1 MLLTLVES
9 CNKPNEPTAGALGTE
24 TQDAYQRADG
34 YSSSFHGRIIQLTTT
49 ALLTPRVLLVPYA
62 SHHVPTYHNWMQ
74 DPDLQAATAS
84 EPLTLREE
92 YAMQKS
98 WRTDADKLTFIV
110 CTPPPT
116 EREHEHITAGR
127 EDSPQCMIGDVNLF
141 LNPNDED
148 GGADDGKHVQT
159 LIGEIEIMIAERT
172 QQGKG
177 MGREILLV
185 FMWYI
190 LRTYTLSM
198 NEYHSSSPNGKTSS
212 SLTSL
217 RAKID
222 KENVRST
229 KLFEGVGFKKVS
241 ETPNYFGEIELRWTI
256 CADSLEDVEKR
267 MDAIP
272 QLLAFKS

>member
-1 MLLTLVES
+1 M
-9 CNKPNEPTAGALGTE
+9 
-24 TQDAYQRADG
+24 
-34 YSSSFHGRIIQLTTT
+34 QLTTT
-49 ALLTPRVLLVPYA
+49 ALLTPRVLLVPYD
-62 SHHVPTYHNWMQ
+62 SHHVPTYHHWMQ

-98 WRTDADKLTFIV
+98 WRRDADKLTFIV
-110 CTPPPT
+110 CMPPPT
-116 EREHEHITAGR
+116 EREHKHITAGQ
-127 EDSPQCMIGDVNLF
+127 EDAPQGMIGDVNLF
-141 LNPNDED
+141 LNPDDED
-148 GGADDGKHVQT
+148 GGADDGKEVQT

-198 NEYHSSSPNGKTSS
+198 NEYHDSSPNGRKSS
-212 SLTSL
+212 SLKSL

-222 KENVRST
+222 KENLRSI

-256 CADSLEDVEKR
+256 GADSLEDVEIR
-267 MDAIP
+267 MDVIP